1 MLKTFQRLGYFPHP
15 EHIPNSVLNHIRS
28 CLKLKPKVNAIPP
41 ERSRRRYEETIRA
54 YLGVSPYNKQA
65 QRVAAQAIATMAEIQ
80 DHPAD
85 LVNVAI
91 EELVKERYE
100 LPAFSTLDRL
110 VSKVRT
116 AVNNRLFEKVASQ
129 MSPVEI
135 AYLDG
140 LLGDEPPLMSSE
152 GYAATLSDLKA
163 IPKNAT
169 ISHIRELQ
177 TKFDRL
183 MSFGDAQ
190 SLVKNITPT
199 KVKYFAALAKAMDIS
214 ELRAVKLPKRRTLL
228 LCLLYTAEKLE
239 AAIRRLLPER
249 SLLEILCNVEHWLNW
264 TRHFGPLSGL
274 EGKLVE
280 AQERYLLT
288 IFGYGCNL
296 GPNQTARH
304 TRGRGSRYGLS
315 YINRRH
321 LTTSM
326 LEAATRDIINSYNR
340 FNLPKFWGTG
350 KRASADGTKFDIYQ
364 NNLVAEYHIRYGG
377 YGGIVYSHVSDTY
390 IALFSHFITCG
401 VWEAVYILD
410 GLLKNRSDIQPDILH
425 ADTQGQSTPV
435 LALAYLLGIELMP
448 RIRNWKDLTFF
459 RPHKEATYSY
469 IEPLFG
475 GIVDWKLIETHW
487 QDLMRVVLSIRAGK
501 IMPSILLRKLG
512 TYSRKNR
519 LYQAFRE
526 LGRAVRTI
534 FLLQY
539 ISDRGLRRIITASTN
554 QVEAFQG
561 FLDWVF
567 FGKDGVIT
575 ENDPEEQEKRVKY
588 LHLVANAVILQN
600 AVDISHAIQSLVAQG
615 HLVNRE
621 MISTLSPY
629 ITGHIKRYG
638 DYVVDLTQIPQ
649 PLETAIELPVD

>member
-1 MLKTFQRLGYFPHP
+1 MF
-15 EHIPNSVLNHIRS
+15 S
-28 CLKLKPKVNAIPP
+28 CLATELKSGDACVLGSGNFADYREQLLSWSECQQELALYCAELGFPEDAAGFVHKLKA
-41 ERSRRRYEETIRA
+41 ELT
-54 YLGVSPYNKQA
+54 QA
-65 QRVAAQAIATMAEIQ
+65 SIL
-80 DHPAD
+80 AD
-85 LVNVAI
+85 QI
-91 EELVKERYE
+91 C
-100 LPAFSTLDRL
+100 
-110 VSKVRT
+110 
-116 AVNNRLFEKVASQ
+116 
-129 MSPVEI
+129 
-135 AYLDG
+135 
-140 LLGDEPPLMSSE
+140 SE
-152 GYAATLSDLKA
+152 GDQVTISASGEPVLKRLKA
-163 IPKNAT
+163 
-169 ISHIRELQ
+169 
-177 TKFDRL
+177 
-183 MSFGDAQ
+183 
-190 SLVKNITPT
+190 
-199 KVKYFAALAKAMDIS
+199 
-214 ELRAVKLPKRRTLL
+214 LPKPPG
-228 LCLLYTAEKLE
+228 AEKLE

-274 EGKLVE
+274 EGKLGE
-280 AQERYLLT
+280 AKERYILT

-304 TRGRGSRYGLS
+304 TRGRISRYGLS

-321 LTTSM
+321 LNTSM
-326 LEAATRDIINSYNR
+326 LEAATRDIINSYNC

-350 KRASADGTKFDIYQ
+350 KRASADGTKFNIYQ

-410 GLLKNRSDIQPDILH
+410 GLLKNRSEIQPDILH

-435 LALAYLLGIELMP
+435 FALAYLLGIELMP

-475 GIVDWKLIETHW
+475 DVIDWKLIETHW

-526 LGRAVRTI
+526 LGRVVRTN

-554 QVEAFQG
+554 KVEAFQG

-600 AVDISHAIQSLVAQG
+600 AVDISNAIQSLAAQG
-615 HLVNRE
+615 HERE
-621 MISTLSPY
+621 W
-629 ITGHIKRYG
+629 G
-638 DYVVDLTQIPQ
+638 DD
-649 PLETAIELPVD
+649 